1 MATSNIKSPA
11 EQGLKLTVGDF
22 MFICVMLT
30 VLVSVVWIGIL
41 AFEEA
46 MKTEESKRNGEE
58 LVAWLTEAG
67 TKRFTPEF
75 EIAACA
81 GGLKHV
87 EAEHP
92 AVHVAAEALDESALG
107 AAQEEAPKVA
117 EKPSPAVASTW
128 GACVEKMMALPPF
141 AKMVNP
147 FFHVAPKFVPA
158 CVPTDSELPGTI
170 MIEKLVATPP
180 GSSVPYVNSPLLE
193 TDSIGEKMQLRV
205 SICDKGSYAIKI
217 AEFDF

>member
-1 MATSNIKSPA
+1 METPNKKSPP

-22 MFICVMLT
+22 LFICVMLT

-67 TKRFTPEF
+67 TKRFNPEF
-75 EIAACA
+75 DMAECAAGA
-81 GGLKHV
+81 KRV
-87 EAEHP
+87 EPEHA
-92 AVHVAAEALDESALG
+92 AVHIPAEALDESALG
-107 AAQEEAPKVA
+107 AVQEEAPKVA
-117 EKPSPAVASTW
+117 EKPQIPVASTW

-147 FFHVAPKFVPA
+147 FFNVPPKFVPA

-180 GSSVPYVNSPLLE
+180 GSSVPYVNSPLVE